1 LKREDCRSF
10 PFYRFVSC
18 LPLFLCLFASLSLFY
33 FLAVLPSLLPLFS
46 HFKRL
51 SFYWMLA
58 EKKEWLV
65 MGVGKG

>member
-1 LKREDCRSF
+1 METWTTVYALL
-10 PFYRFVSC
+10 
-18 LPLFLCLFASLSLFY
+18 LPT
-33 FLAVLPSLLPLFS
+33 SLLPLFS